1 MQDKIKKEINM
12 DQEKQEFL
20 TTTSLL
26 DLAYKNVRM
35 ASFAI
40 DCIIEKIE
48 DLRLEELLRKQ
59 NDFYLDT
66 TEELERLSEEI
77 GHEPE
82 DINAFLKGSSFAS
95 IKMKTFI
102 NDETSHLAE
111 MLVQGTTMG
120 ITEILKAKS
129 DYPTQNQHLIDIV
142 NSIAESEE
150 LFVDSLK
157 EFL

>member
-1 MQDKIKKEINM
+1 M
-12 DQEKQEFL
+12 DEKQEFIS
-20 TTTSLL
+20 TTTLL

-40 DCIIEKIE
+40 DCIIDKIE
-48 DLRLEELLRKQ
+48 DRRLEELLRKQ

-66 TEELERLSEEI
+66 TEDLEKLSEEI
-77 GHEPE
+77 GHKPQ
-82 DINAFLKGSSFAS
+82 DINPMLKGTSFAS
-95 IKMKTFI
+95 IKMKTFV
-102 NDETSHLAE
+102 NNETPHLAE

-129 DYPTQNQHLIDIV
+129 EYPTQNKKLIDLTD
-142 NSIAESEE
+142 SITESEE